1 MERDAEEV
9 AGVAKAAGDGKVGTR
24 RGRIAGRVGVRDDD
38 AGGVVTD
45 GGFEDLA
52 RMDQAFVERADRDGL
67 APDFLTP
74 TVEEEHDEVLP
85 LAPADIF
92 QPIPHVFRGKD
103 HGCLLVP
110 KEALPDFETRDDFAG
125 LGSTEPLDRFQFD
138 NRRLADSLFPE
149 RRKDLFRKCHDIG
162 PLQSGPQE
170 NRQKLLI
177 FEFLRPVL
185 LHSFAGPFDFR
196 DIFHP
201 CHINKIYLLFSIFSH
216 LDRKNANLPTR
227 QAKDPICK
235 AFF

>member
-24 RGRIAGRVGVRDDD
+24 RGRIAGRVVVRDDD

-45 GGFEDLA
+45 SGFEDLA
-52 RMDQAFVERADRDGL
+52 RMDEAFVEGTDRDGL
-67 APDFLTP
+67 TADFLTP
-74 TVEEEHDEVLP
+74 TVEIEDDEVFLLTPPDIFHPLPDVLGRKQHSSPLILQEP
-85 LAPADIF
+85 LAEF
-92 QPIPHVFRGKD
+92 
-103 HGCLLVP
+103 
-110 KEALPDFETRDDFAG
+110 EARDNLAG
-125 LGSTEPLDRFQFD
+125 LGRTESLDRFQFRD
-138 NRRLADSLFPE
+138 GRLPDSIFPE
-149 RRKDLFRKCHDIG
+149 RPEDLFRKCHDIG